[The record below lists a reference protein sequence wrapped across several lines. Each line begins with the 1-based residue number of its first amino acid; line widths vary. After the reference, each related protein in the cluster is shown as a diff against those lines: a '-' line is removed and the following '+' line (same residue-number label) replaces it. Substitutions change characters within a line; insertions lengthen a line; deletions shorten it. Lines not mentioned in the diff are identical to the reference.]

1 MLTAANLLDASHPL
15 HKSFAAFCAKKGAE
29 PSKRQARQFLKKY
42 PHYGEAK
49 PA

>member
-15 HKSFAAFCAKKGAE
+15 HKAFAAYCQGKGVE

-42 PHYGEAK
+42 PQYGEVRQG
-49 PA
+49 